1 MRAKFE
7 IIIWP
12 PWFYQ
17 ISSENMELFSNILE
31 SFGNFEICF
40 GSYGIFFG
48 KIPDIFDKLGKTK
61 TNLMSMMNIVT
72 ALGAED
78 NRILPS
84 ENS

>member
-12 PWFYQ
+12 LWFYQ
-17 ISSENMELFSNILE
+17 ISSENMALFQIFWKVLE
-31 SFGNFEICF
+31 TLEFVLEALE
-40 GSYGIFFG
+40 FFLG

>member
-1 MRAKFE
+1 MKL
-7 IIIWP
+7 
-12 PWFYQ
+12 
-17 ISSENMELFSNILE
+17 SSGHPGFIKSVLPENMALFSNILE
-31 SFGNFEICF
+31 SFGNFGICF
-40 GSYGIFFG
+40 GSFGIFFG
-48 KIPDIFDKLGKTK
+48 KIPDIFDKVGKTK